1 MSIRSSIA
9 TLPAMT
15 TIPQREL
22 RNQISEI
29 LRRVEQGEE
38 FTVTVSGRA
47 VAELRPVERARKH
60 GTLSDLKRIFEQTPV
75 DPGWADELMR
85 MREEDRALG
94 VDIWRD

>member
-1 MSIRSSIA
+1 MA
-9 TLPAMT
+9 

-22 RNQISEI
+22 RNQISEV
-29 LRRVEQGEE
+29 LRRVEQGEK
-38 FTVTVSGRA
+38 FIVTVSGRP
-47 VAELRPVERARKH
+47 VAELRPLDQPRKP

-85 MREEDRALG
+85 TREEDRANA

>member
-1 MSIRSSIA
+1 MV
-9 TLPAMT
+9 

-47 VAELRPVERARKH
+47 VAELRPLDRPRKR
-60 GTLSDLKRIFEQTPV
+60 GTTADLKRIVEQSPV
-75 DPGWADELMR
+75 DPGWAEELTR

-94 VDIWRD
+94 VDIWRK